1 MTSPAKIL
9 VIDDDPDFVE
19 FVRIILEAE
28 GYHVF
33 CAANAEQGLDLLRRQ
48 RPDLVLLDML
58 MSYSMAGPQVT
69 RAMQQDAE
77 LVNIPLIVVSAVFTD
92 QQALEH
98 QQAQRAIHAFLTKPV
113 EPSHL
118 VQVIRQALANPRT
131 DAAQQSES

>member
-28 GYHVF
+28 GFTVF
-33 CAANAEQGLDLLRRQ
+33 CAGNAEQGLELLRRQ

-69 RAMQQDAE
+69 QVMQQDAE
-77 LVNIPLIVVSAVFTD
+77 LAAIPLIVISAVFTD
-92 QQALEH
+92 RQALEQ
-98 QQAQRAIHAFLTKPV
+98 QQAQRAIRAFLTKPV
-113 EPSHL
+113 EPSQL
-118 VQVIRQALANPRT
+118 VRLIRETLAETHTTNT
-131 DAAQQSES
+131 SA